1 MKKKMKEDDL
11 FIDGIEDKS
20 LEEEESRD
28 GGSGSDEDGS
38 DEDMEFVDG

>member
-28 GGSGSDEDGS
+28 EGSDEDGS